1 MRPVQCCMPVFFV
14 ERNRWDVIFD
24 LWLVTMVIISWLE
37 NVAFKFTIYRN
48 FLFLSDFFFFFV
60 ILYEERKIYLYIRMC
75 LISFILINVNNF
87 YIIDIVN
94 IFHFI
99 WIKIKYLLF
108 LLMIE
113 HQIDNTFINRVKGKF

>member
-1 MRPVQCCMPVFFV
+1 MFH
-14 ERNRWDVIFD
+14 
-24 LWLVTMVIISWLE
+24 
-37 NVAFKFTIYRN
+37 
-48 FLFLSDFFFFFV
+48 
-60 ILYEERKIYLYIRMC
+60 
-75 LISFILINVNNF
+75 F

-113 HQIDNTFINRVKGKF
+113 HQIDNTFINRVNSNIFMQEILSISLIDSDL